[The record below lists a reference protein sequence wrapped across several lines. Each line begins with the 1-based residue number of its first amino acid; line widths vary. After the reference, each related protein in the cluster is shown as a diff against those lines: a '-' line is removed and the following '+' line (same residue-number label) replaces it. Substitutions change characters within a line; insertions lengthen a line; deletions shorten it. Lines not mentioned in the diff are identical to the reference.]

1 MPYIKVI
8 NGVMQEF
15 NAAGVNTGKVSGI
28 GLNSHAY
35 LERRQWSATAPLT
48 PDVENPDYSTD
59 LPYLAANG
67 FKYIQVMV
75 APFNGRV
82 AKGTGHQVWDHV
94 VGNPTFATDNTLL
107 ALNINPE
114 YWEAVQALLDC
125 ALANGIGII
134 ACPFWNP
141 YAVPELVGEA
151 GATGA
156 TPPEHDAAARAAL
169 LNPQSKTRRYMRA
182 FAKAFAQ
189 RYSNHAGIAAWM
201 AAQELKGV
209 TEIDLNAARE
219 IIQETAQLL
228 RDNDALAR
236 MISSGNAGIPAYIPH
251 KGTLEQ
257 YIAETLPLMNPDPVD
272 CICENLFLNNEYVS
286 SALDGSA
293 DLPADFISSS
303 LAYLQVMQR
312 AAHALG
318 KPYYLGSFCLSE
330 EQEKALQDTER
341 QDNLHA
347 LLSAIRRTGVQLA
360 CYWAWN
366 AGATMDSKGM
376 NLVQTPTFSNKRK
389 AVWDALR
396 GEDAMRPAP
405 PKPCFGVTKT
415 LQFQPG
421 LMLTVPSS
429 VRYESGD
436 FSLSY
441 CIRQQAIS
449 SIKDL
454 ELAFIK
460 RQSNMKGWA
469 LLQKFTTGESGIN
482 TFLHLWDNDG
492 FGGLGANSNGH
503 GAKVDIANRWLR
515 CTYTAKHDGRISLY
529 VDDFLMYQSL
539 QNMAPPFLNATGTP
553 LLIGRPVHALE
564 QGTPSWQLS
573 DVILYDRVLTPKEVY
588 DYGQYG
594 IVNRPVGRWKLD
606 GNLEDS
612 SGFGNHAT
620 SPGQL
625 VYVNVG

>member
-35 LERRQWSATAPLT
+35 LERRNWSSAPQFS
-48 PDVENPDYSTD
+48 PSDENPDYTTD

-75 APFNGRV
+75 APFSGKLGYLNWG
-82 AKGTGHQVWDHV
+82 AI
-94 VGNPTFATDNTLL
+94 VGQPKFAPDNTLTDVNIQESYWL
-107 ALNINPE
+107 AIT
-114 YWEAVQALLDC
+114 ALLDC

-141 YAVPELVGEA
+141 YAVPQLVGEA
-151 GATGA
+151 GAAGA
-156 TPPEHDAAARAAL
+156 TKDEQAAAARVAL
-169 LNPQSKTRRYMRA
+169 SNPQSKTRRYMRA
-182 FAKAFAQ
+182 FAQAFAQ
-189 RYSNHAGIAAWM
+189 HYSNHAGIAAWM
-201 AAQELKGV
+201 AAQELMGV
-209 TEIDLNAARE
+209 TGISLTATRE

-228 RDNDALAR
+228 RTNDGLAR
-236 MISSGNAGIPAYIPH
+236 MISSGNAGIAHTSPRQ
-251 KGTLEQ
+251 GSLQQ

-272 CICENLFLNNEYVS
+272 CICENLFLGNEYVS
-286 SALDGSA
+286 SALSA
-293 DLPADFISSS
+293 SVDLPADFVSSS

-312 AAHALG
+312 AADALG
-318 KPYYLGSFCLSE
+318 KPYYIGSFGVARGE
-330 EQEKALQDTER
+330 EVILQDAVR

-347 LLSAIRRTGVQLA
+347 MLNAIRRTGVQLA
-360 CYWAWN
+360 SFWCWN
-366 AGATMDSKGM
+366 TAGDMEVKGW
-376 NLVQTPTFSNKRK
+376 NLLHTPEAKSEREP
-389 AVWDALR
+389 VWNALR
-396 GEDAMRPAP
+396 GDDAICPAP
-405 PKPCFGVTKT
+405 PTPCFGVTKT

-429 VRYESGD
+429 VRYESAD

-441 CIRQQAIS
+441 CIRQQAVTS
-449 SIKDL
+449 TKDVDQ
-454 ELAFIK
+454 AFIK
-460 RQSNMKGWA
+460 RQSNSKGWA
-469 LLQKFTTGESGIN
+469 LLQKFITTQNSLSTYLQSWSGN
-482 TFLHLWDNDG
+482 GVGTN
-492 FGGLGANSNGH
+492 NNGH
-503 GAKVDIANRWLR
+503 GAKVDITNRWLR
-515 CTYTAKHDGRISLY
+515 CTYTVKHDGSISLY
-529 VDDFLMYQSL
+529 VDDFLMYQGNKMP
-539 QNMAPPFLNATGTP
+539 QPFVNATGTP
-553 LLIGRPVHALE
+553 LLIGRPVHTLE
-564 QGTPSWQLS
+564 QGTPAWQLS

-594 IVNRPVGRWKLD
+594 IVTRPVGRWKLD

>member
-35 LERRQWSATAPLT
+35 LERRDWSDAPQFT
-48 PDVENPDYSTD
+48 PSDKNPDYTTD

-75 APFNGRV
+75 APFNGKAGYRNW
-82 AKGTGHQVWDHV
+82 GYI
-94 VGNPTFATDNTLL
+94 VGEPKFAPDNTLTDV
-107 ALNINPE
+107 NIQE
-114 YWEAVQALLDC
+114 SYWHAVTALLDC

-141 YAVPELVGEA
+141 YAVPQLVGEA
-151 GATGA
+151 GATNA
-156 TPPEHDAAARAAL
+156 TPAEQVAAARVAL
-169 LNPQSKTRRYMRA
+169 ANPQSKTRRYMRA
-182 FAKAFAQ
+182 FAQAFAQ
-189 RYSNHAGIAAWM
+189 HYSNHAGIAAWM
-201 AAQELKGV
+201 AAQELMGV
-209 TEIDLNAARE
+209 TGISLTATRE

-236 MISSGNAGIPAYIPH
+236 MISSGNAGIPTYTPRM
-251 KGTLEQ
+251 GTLDQ

-272 CICENLFLNNEYVS
+272 CICENLFLTNEYVS
-286 SALDGSA
+286 SAMKSSA
-293 DLPADFISSS
+293 DLPADFVSSS

-312 AAHALG
+312 AANALG
-318 KPYYLGSFCLSE
+318 KPYYIGSFGVAKGE
-330 EQEKALQDTER
+330 EVALQDTVR

-347 LLSAIRRTGVQLA
+347 ILSAIRRTGVQLA
-360 CYWAWN
+360 SFWCWN
-366 AGATMDSKGM
+366 TAGDMEDKGW
-376 NLVQTPTFSNKRK
+376 NLLHIPEAKNKRE
-389 AVWDALR
+389 AVWNALR
-396 GEDAMRPAP
+396 GADAPRPAP

-421 LMLTVPSS
+421 LLLTVPSS
-429 VRYESGD
+429 VRYESVD

-441 CIRQQAIS
+441 CIRQQDFS
-449 SIKDL
+449 STVA
-454 ELAFIK
+454 LAQAFVTHQANK
-460 RQSNMKGWA
+460 KGWM
-469 LLQKFTTGESGIN
+469 LLTQDIK
-482 TFLHLWDNDG
+482 TFLYLLNG
-492 FGGLGANSNGH
+492 VGENGLGANSNGH
-503 GAKVDIANRWLR
+503 GLKVDIPNRWFR
-515 CTYTAKHDGRISLY
+515 CTYTVKHDGRISLY

>member
-35 LERRQWSATAPLT
+35 LEHRNWSDTAPLV
-48 PDVENPDYSTD
+48 PDPMYPDYSTD

-67 FKYIQVMV
+67 FKYIQVML
-75 APFNGRV
+75 APFSGKPGYLNWG
-82 AKGTGHQVWDHV
+82 AI
-94 VGNPTFATDNTLL
+94 VGQPKFAPDNTLTEL
-107 ALNINPE
+107 KINDS
-114 YWEAVQALLDC
+114 YWDAVQALLDC

-141 YAVPELVGEA
+141 YAVPQLVGEA
-151 GATGA
+151 GPEGA
-156 TPPEHDAAARAAL
+156 TKDEQAAAARLAL
-169 LNPQSKTRRYMRA
+169 VNPQSKTRRYMRA
-182 FAKAFAQ
+182 FAQAFAQ

-201 AAQELKGV
+201 AAQELMAV
-209 TEIDLNAARE
+209 TTISATATRE

-236 MISSGNAGIPAYIPH
+236 MISSGNAGIAHTSPRQ
-251 KGTLEQ
+251 GSLQQ
-257 YIAETLPLMNPDPVD
+257 YVAETLPFLNPDPVD
-272 CICENLFLNNEYVS
+272 CLCENLFPGNEYVS
-286 SALDGSA
+286 SGLTASA
-293 DLPADFISSS
+293 DLPSDFVSSS

-312 AAHALG
+312 AAENLG
-318 KPYYLGSFCLSE
+318 KPYYLGSFCLSKKQ
-330 EQEKALQDTER
+330 EQALQDTER

-347 LLSAIRRTGVQLA
+347 LLGAIRRTGVQLA
-360 CYWAWN
+360 CYWDWN
-366 AGATMDSKGM
+366 GGKPMEDEGL
-376 NLVQTPTFSNKRK
+376 NLVETPAYSNGRK

-429 VRYESGD
+429 LRYESAD

-441 CIRQQAIS
+441 CIRQQAFTS
-449 SIKDL
+449 TKDIDH
-454 ELAFIK
+454 AFIK
-460 RQSNMKGWA
+460 RQSNSKGWA
-469 LLQKFTTGESGIN
+469 LLQKFITTQNYLS
-482 TFLHLWDNDG
+482 TYLQLW
-492 FGGLGANSNGH
+492 GGNAVSSNNNGH
-503 GAKVDIANRWLR
+503 GVEVDIANRWLR
-515 CTYTAKHDGRISLY
+515 CTYTVKHDGSISLY
-529 VDDFLMYQSL
+529 VDDFLMYQGNKMS
-539 QNMAPPFLNATGTP
+539 QPFVNATGTP
-553 LLIGRPVHALE
+553 LVIGRAVNAQE
-564 QGTPSWQLS
+564 QGTPAWQLS

-594 IVNRPVGRWKLD
+594 IVHRPVGRWKLD

-612 SGFGNHAT
+612 SGFGNHAST
-620 SPGQL
+620 AGGL
-625 VYVNVG
+625 TYVNV

>member
-35 LERRQWSATAPLT
+35 LEHRSWSVTAPLV
-48 PDVENPDYSTD
+48 PAPKNPDYTTD

-75 APFNGRV
+75 APFNGK
-82 AKGTGHQVWDHV
+82 AGSWNWGYV
-94 VGNPTFATDNTLL
+94 VGEPKFAPDNTLIDM
-107 ALNINPE
+107 NINAS
-114 YWEAVQALLDC
+114 YWSAVTALLDC

-141 YAVPELVGEA
+141 YAVPQLVGEA
-151 GATGA
+151 GPEGA
-156 TPPEHDAAARAAL
+156 TKDEQAAVARVAL
-169 LNPQSKTRRYMRA
+169 VNPQSKTRRYMRA
-182 FAKAFAQ
+182 FAQAFAQ
-189 RYSNHAGIAAWM
+189 HYSNHPGIAAWM
-201 AAQELKGV
+201 AAQELMAV
-209 TEIDLNAARE
+209 TEIDLNATRE

-236 MISSGNAGIPAYIPH
+236 MISSGNAGIPSYTPR
-251 KGTLEQ
+251 KGTLKQ
-257 YIAETLPLMNPDPVD
+257 YIAETLPFLNPDPID
-272 CICENLFLNNEYVS
+272 CLCENLFLNNEYVS
-286 SALDGSA
+286 SALDRGA
-293 DLPADFISSS
+293 DLPADFVSSS

-312 AAHALG
+312 AAHTLG
-318 KPYYLGSFCLSE
+318 KPYYLGSFCLSK
-330 EQEKALQDTER
+330 EQELALQDTER

-360 CYWAWN
+360 CYWDWN
-366 AGATMDSKGM
+366 GGKSMEDKGL
-376 NLVQTPTFSNKRK
+376 NLVETPAFSNKRK

-405 PKPCFGVTKT
+405 PTPCFGVTKT

-429 VRYESGD
+429 ARYESAD

-441 CIRQQAIS
+441 CIRQQAFS
-449 SIKDL
+449 STVA
-454 ELAFIK
+454 LAQALVAHQANK
-460 RQSNMKGWA
+460 KGWA
-469 LLQKFTTGESGIN
+469 LLTQDIK
-482 TFLHLWDNDG
+482 TFLYLFNGVGDN
-492 FGGLGANSNGH
+492 GLGANSNGH
-503 GAKVDIANRWLR
+503 GLTVDIPNRWFR
-515 CTYTAKHDGRISLY
+515 CTYTVKHDGRISLY

-553 LLIGRPVHALE
+553 LVIGRAVHAQE
-564 QGTPSWQLS
+564 QGAPAWQLS

-594 IVNRPVGRWKLD
+594 IVHRPVGRWKLD

-620 SPGQL
+620 TPGGL
-625 VYVNVG
+625 TYVNV

>member
-35 LERRQWSATAPLT
+35 LERRTWSAVAAATT
-48 PDVENPDYSTD
+48 TNDSNPDYPAD
-59 LPYLAANG
+59 FPYLAANG
-67 FKYIQVMV
+67 FKYIQVMM
-75 APFNGRV
+75 APFNGTM
-82 AKGTGHQVWDHV
+82 ADGTGYQVWDYV
-94 VGNPTFATDNTLL
+94 VGKPKFADDNTVVDLR
-107 ALNINPE
+107 INDT
-114 YWEAVQALLDC
+114 YWAAVKALLDC

-151 GATGA
+151 GATR
-156 TPPEHDAAARAAL
+156 TEHDAIARAAL
-169 LNPQSKTRRYMRA
+169 INPQSKTRHYMRA
-182 FAKAFAQ
+182 FAQAFAQ

-201 AAQELKGV
+201 AAQELMAGAK
-209 TEIDLNAARE
+209 IDLNSTRE

-228 RDNDALAR
+228 RDNDTLAR
-236 MISSGNAGIPAYIPH
+236 MISSGNAGIAHTSPRQ
-251 KGTLEQ
+251 GSLQQ
-257 YIAETLPLMNPDPVD
+257 YVEETLPFMNPDPVD
-272 CICENLFLNNEYVS
+272 CLCENLFPGNEYVS
-286 SALDGSA
+286 SGLLEGA
-293 DLPADFISSS
+293 DLPSDFVSSS

-312 AAHALG
+312 AAEKLG
-318 KPYYLGSFCLSE
+318 KPYYLGSFCLSKK
-330 EQEKALQDTER
+330 QERALQDTER

-366 AGATMDSKGM
+366 AGKAMEVGEM
-376 NLVQTPTFSNKRK
+376 NLVQTPTHTNEREP
-389 AVWDALR
+389 VWNALR
-396 GEDAMRPAP
+396 GDDAIRPAP
-405 PKPCFGVTKT
+405 PTPCFGVTKT

-429 VRYESGD
+429 VRYESAD

-441 CIRQQAIS
+441 CIRQQAVTS
-449 SIKDL
+449 TKDVDQ
-454 ELAFIK
+454 AFIK
-460 RQSNMKGWA
+460 RQSNSKGWA
-469 LLQKFTTGESGIN
+469 LLQKFITTQNSLSTYLQSWSGN
-482 TFLHLWDNDG
+482 GVGTN
-492 FGGLGANSNGH
+492 NNGH
-503 GAKVDIANRWLR
+503 GAKVDITNRWLR
-515 CTYTAKHDGRISLY
+515 CTYTVKHDGSISLY
-529 VDDFLMYQSL
+529 VDDFLMYQGNKMP
-539 QNMAPPFLNATGTP
+539 QPFVNATGTP
-553 LLIGRPVHALE
+553 LVFGRAVHALE
-564 QGTPSWQLS
+564 QGTPAWQLS

-612 SGFGNHAT
+612 SGFGNHAST
-620 SPGQL
+620 PGQL